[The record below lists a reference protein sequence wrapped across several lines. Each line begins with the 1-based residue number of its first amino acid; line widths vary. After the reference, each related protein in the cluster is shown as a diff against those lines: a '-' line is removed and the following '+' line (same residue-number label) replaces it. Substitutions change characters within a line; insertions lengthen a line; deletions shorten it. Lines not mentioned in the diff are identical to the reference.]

1 MTVAEVAVLL
11 DIHNKTLLRYIRSL
25 REEEG
30 ADYWPLPI
38 RGHRIELDD
47 NQVRAL
53 HHYKERVWRKCPVP
67 EKSNS
72 NRYVDYM
79 FLKWKGVY
87 YAYTP
92 RLAFHLDMHHDVLL
106 SYIDE
111 IIEHFRYVDY
121 PKTRNYLKVG
131 CEAITETKRFNK
143 YRTLKKP
150 YIYLLNEQ
158 GFIDFSKRIRG
169 IEAQEEV
176 PVYLK
181 AFEMARKG
189 KKIS

>member
-1 MTVAEVAVLL
+1 MTAVELATIL
-11 DIHNKTLLRYIRSL
+11 DINNKTVLRYVQAL
-25 REEEG
+25 REIEG
-30 ADYWPLPI
+30 IEAWPLPK
-38 RGHRIELDD
+38 RGHRIELNDT
-47 NQVRAL
+47 QVRAIQ
-53 HHYKERVWRKCPVP
+53 HYKETIWRKCPAP

-79 FLKWKGVY
+79 FLSWKGIL

-111 IIEHFRYVDY
+111 IIENFRYVDY
-121 PKTRNYLKVG
+121 SKLQNYRKVHCDG
-131 CEAITETKRFNK
+131 VVTMSANKRDRK
-143 YRTLKKP
+143 CKKP

-158 GFIDFSKRIRG
+158 GFIDFSTRIRG